1 MSGAGGTKYRPSDLE
16 HGYSNETNEQTSDCR
31 KNHLGLLTGLWNNL
45 GGLGAAA
52 AGMKQM
58 GHASVLGMSSYQHQ
72 ANQLKTVMNKQHAA
86 SLGNL
91 CTSFSVHGLID

>member
-31 KNHLGLLTGLWNNL
+31 KNHLGLPTGLWNNL

-58 GHASVLGMSSYQHQ
+58 GHASVLGMS
-72 ANQLKTVMNKQHAA
+72 
-86 SLGNL
+86 
-91 CTSFSVHGLID
+91 

>member
-1 MSGAGGTKYRPSDLE
+1 MSGAGGTKHRPSDLE
-16 HGYSNETNEQTSDCR
+16 HGYSNETNEQTSVCR
-31 KNHLGLLTGLWNNL
+31 KNHLGLPTGLCNNL

-72 ANQLKTVMNKQHAA
+72 ANQLKTVMNKQNAA
-86 SLGNL
+86 SLEGISAQVSL
-91 CTSFSVHGLID
+91 FTA